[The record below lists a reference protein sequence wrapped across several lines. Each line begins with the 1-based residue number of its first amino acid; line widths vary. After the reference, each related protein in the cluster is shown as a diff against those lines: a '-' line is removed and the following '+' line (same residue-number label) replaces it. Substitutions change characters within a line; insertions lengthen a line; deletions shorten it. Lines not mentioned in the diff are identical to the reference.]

1 MSDILWIWWMF
12 ELLLLFLSDMA
23 YYILGLIVLWWV
35 AKNILSQRHRNK
47 SLTTHRL
54 RDAFRQSFDE

>member
-1 MSDILWIWWMF
+1 MF

-23 YYILGLIVLWWV
+23 YYILGFIVLWWV